1 MLDKI
6 RTMLITKFVKRY
18 KVASN
23 MVGTIIPFIIEH
35 LNATSKEIKD
45 HEVLIVGGVSAGVI
59 VSTIRHA
66 VNLDGKTCSC
76 RAWQVTGQPCN
87 HALSVI
93 AKLSREVQMKD
104 FIHEYYSVDR
114 LPQWPHVDLGY
125 KICKPKLRRNPGRPR
140 VSRIKASDEV
150 STKKKRKCTKCHE
163 LGHTAKFCQGGP
175 TAKEKKHHLNS
186 SK

>member
-23 MVGTIIPFIIEH
+23 MVGTIIPSIIEH

-104 FIHEYYSVDR
+104 FVHEYYSVDR
-114 LPQWPHVDLGY
+114 LRKTYAGAFTPMASKHQWPHVDLGY

-150 STKKKRKCTKCHE
+150 STKKKRKCTK
-163 LGHTAKFCQGGP
+163 
-175 TAKEKKHHLNS
+175 
-186 SK
+186 